1 MRTYME
7 RPIIMGEAT
16 PEEIIRRAID
26 ISGENMELR
35 QTIEELR
42 GRLRE
47 SRRSASYYRKE
58 YQAAMKYRHEVE
70 TGRQRDKARVRELMV
85 AVAGVAVLGTC
96 LLFVGAVCWGWW
108 FG

>member
-1 MRTYME
+1 ME

-47 SRRSASYYRKE
+47 SRRSASYYRKQYRE
-58 YQAAMKYRHEVE
+58 AMKYQFDAE
-70 TGRQRDKARVRELMV
+70 TDHQRNRARLRELMV

-96 LLFVGAVCWGWW
+96 LLFTAAACWGWW

>member
-1 MRTYME
+1 ME

-16 PEEIIRRAID
+16 PEEIIRRAIE
-26 ISGENMELR
+26 ISAENMELR
-35 QTIEELR
+35 ETIEELR

-47 SRRSASYYRKE
+47 SRRSASYYRAQYRE
-58 YQAAMKYRHEVE
+58 AMKYHFDAE
-70 TGRQRDKARVRELMV
+70 TDHRRNRARIRELMV
-85 AVAGVAVLGTC
+85 AVAGAAVLGTC

>member
-1 MRTYME
+1 MDKYL
-7 RPIIMGEAT
+7 IDGGA
-16 PEEIIRRAID
+16 PEELVERAVAII
-26 ISGENMELR
+26 GENLELQR
-35 QTIEELR
+35 TIEELR

-47 SRRSASYYRKE
+47 ARRSANHYRAQYRE
-58 YQAAMKYRHEVE
+58 AMKYQFDAE
-70 TGRQRDKARVRELMV
+70 TGRQRDRARVRELMV

>member
-1 MRTYME
+1 ME

-47 SRRSASYYRKE
+47 ARRSANHYREQYKE
-58 YQAAMKYRHEVE
+58 AMKYQFDAE
-70 TGRQRDKARVRELMV
+70 TDRQRDRARVRELMV

-96 LLFVGAVCWGWW
+96 MLFVGAVCWGWW